1 MQLPLKS
8 EQLDEDRINRIN
20 RIKTQH
26 RVMAE
31 VEIQTRRHRIT
42 AIAEQGTNGLFS
54 L

>member
-31 VEIQTRRHRIT
+31 IQTRRHRIT